1 MLDSP
6 KELAFDRLTRLAS
19 QLLKAPISLV
29 TIPDEGRQFFKSS
42 YGLHEPWES
51 DRQTPLT
58 HSICQYVVREDA
70 PIIVHDTLTDCRLT
84 ENLARED
91 IGVGSYLGVPLHSGG
106 QAIGALCVID
116 EGPRN
121 WGPAEVQSLG
131 DLAYFAVTEI
141 ELRRRAMDLEIVN
154 ATLKSTLKEQRH
166 HLGIAAHD
174 LRSPLSVILAYSELL
189 QEGLKSSEER
199 ELIQQVIQSTEFMQ
213 SLVGNILDLES
224 VRSGAPLPMKVQL
237 LAPIIAR
244 CVSAHDVLARQQNI
258 SIGFE
263 GRECEAYCIL
273 DAVRIEQAVNNL
285 LGNALKFSP
294 SGTRVLVKLLTKG
307 VEAMVQ
313 VIDSG
318 PGISEELLPFVFEP
332 FRQGATRDQGVGL
345 GLAIVDAV
353 AKSHGGSIQV
363 ESGPNRGCCFT
374 VSLPLGVPPG

>member
-1 MLDSP
+1 M
-6 KELAFDRLTRLAS
+6 
-19 QLLKAPISLV
+19 
-29 TIPDEGRQFFKSS
+29 
-42 YGLHEPWES
+42 
-51 DRQTPLT
+51 
-58 HSICQYVVREDA
+58 
-70 PIIVHDTLTDCRLT
+70 HDTLTDCRLT

-116 EGPRN
+116 EGPRT
-121 WGPAEVQSLG
+121 WGPTEIQSLG
-131 DLAYFAVTEI
+131 DLAYFAATEI
-141 ELRRRAMDLEIVN
+141 DLRRRAIDLEIVN
-154 ATLKSTLKEQRH
+154 ATLRATVKEQRH

-189 QEGLKSSEER
+189 QDGLKSSEER

-224 VRSGAPLPMKVQL
+224 VRSGSPIPMKLQL
-237 LAPIIAR
+237 LAPIVAR
-244 CVSAHDVLARQQNI
+244 CVSTHDVLAKRRGI
-258 SIGFE
+258 SIDFE
-263 GRECEAYCIL
+263 GRECEACCLL

-294 SGTRVLVKLLTKG
+294 PGTRVLVKLLTEG
-307 VEAMVQ
+307 DEAMIQ

-332 FRQGATRDQGVGL
+332 FRQGTIRDRGVGL

-353 AKSHGGSIQV
+353 AKSHGGDSQV

-374 VSLPLGVPPG
+374 LSLPLSAPPNEVAEA